1 MKRRKMD
8 CSSNVADENDDECAM
23 IYPVALDEVLIR
35 RLFIDNEVHK
45 RGERKDI
52 HTTTKQV
59 PADDRRPTGTLCYCW
74 CAEGDRHLIAF
85 LGQHAGKLWDQ
96 QLTTKQRTRGTL

>member
-1 MKRRKMD
+1 MD

-23 IYPVALDEVLIR
+23 IYPVADEVLIR

-52 HTTTKQV
+52 YNYQTQV
-59 PADDRRPTGTLCYCW
+59 LGTAWAGCVVCLRR
-74 CAEGDRHLIAF
+74 
-85 LGQHAGKLWDQ
+85 
-96 QLTTKQRTRGTL
+96 QLAVGSLVRA